1 MIDEGFIFC
10 DNNIETDDNKIYFPI
25 YMLMFLDNT
34 ISQEFIYKID
44 LSGL

>member
-1 MIDEGFIFC
+1 MIDEGFVFY
-10 DNNIETDDNKIYFPI
+10 DDNINVKNNMVYFPI